1 MSKNRAFFEQKNLGI
16 NFWLYRLAF
25 VLINLGNIAITISIS
40 WWIFDTYQRA
50 IYISYVVIPTIFISI
65 ISNILLSPLGDN
77 FQRKKI
83 IQVGIVIQIISCLIV
98 ILINELNTLSIS
110 ALIIFQSLYTLGN
123 GITKVGCTGFIV
135 EIINKELLPKAHN
148 IIMRI
153 NSTVSILSG
162 TIGGWL
168 FYTLGMT
175 LSFMLMLFMLILASI
190 MIYHIK
196 TNSQINKKSRNI
208 NFYNDIKLGLNYT
221 IKNPIVRILFIYSF
235 IIGIAFGPM
244 QIINVYMIKEVFK
257 LESISYGFATSC
269 IAIGV
274 ILGSFLYEPISLKF
288 KRLSNFVFYSS
299 IMLGFGFLAI
309 LNNNILIFYLA
320 LITIGI
326 SKNWINVSID
336 SKLISSLPDN
346 LRTKVISNISFFGNL
361 SIPISNLLSGY
372 IIDTYNLNIIIIL
385 NSLFVIGI
393 SFIYL
398 LHKGII
404 EFIDGDTEI
413 AQLLL
418 KE

>member
-1 MSKNRAFFEQKNLGI
+1 MSKNRAFYEQKNLGI

-40 WWIFDTYQRA
+40 WWIFDTYQRV
-50 IYISYVVIPTIFISI
+50 IYISYVVIPI

-175 LSFMLMLFMLILASI
+175 LSFMLMLFMLMFASI

-196 TNSQINKKSRNI
+196 TNSQINKKSKNI
-208 NFYNDIKLGLNYT
+208 NFYNDIK
-221 IKNPIVRILFIYSF
+221 
-235 IIGIAFGPM
+235 
-244 QIINVYMIKEVFK
+244 
-257 LESISYGFATSC
+257 
-269 IAIGV
+269 
-274 ILGSFLYEPISLKF
+274 
-288 KRLSNFVFYSS
+288 
-299 IMLGFGFLAI
+299 
-309 LNNNILIFYLA
+309 
-320 LITIGI
+320 
-326 SKNWINVSID
+326 
-336 SKLISSLPDN
+336 
-346 LRTKVISNISFFGNL
+346 
-361 SIPISNLLSGY
+361 SGY
-372 IIDTYNLNIIIIL
+372 KLYNKKSNSQNII
-385 NSLFVIGI
+385 
-393 SFIYL
+393 YL
-398 LHKGII
+398 
-404 EFIDGDTEI
+404 
-413 AQLLL
+413 
-418 KE
+418 

>member
-50 IYISYVVIPTIFISI
+50 IYISYVVIPTVFISI
-65 ISNILLSPLGDN
+65 KSNILLSPLGDN

-175 LSFMLMLFMLILASI
+175 LSFMLMLLMLMLASI

-196 TNSQINKKSRNI
+196 TNGQINKKSKNI

-244 QIINVYMIKEVFK
+244 QIINIYMIKEVFK

-299 IMLGFGFLAI
+299 IMLGFVFLAI
-309 LNNNILIFYLA
+309 LNNNIL
-320 LITIGI
+320 
-326 SKNWINVSID
+326 
-336 SKLISSLPDN
+336 
-346 LRTKVISNISFFGNL
+346 FG
-361 SIPISNLLSGY
+361 
-372 IIDTYNLNIIIIL
+372 TYNNW
-385 NSLFVIGI
+385 
-393 SFIYL
+393 
-398 LHKGII
+398 
-404 EFIDGDTEI
+404 D
-413 AQLLL
+413 
-418 KE
+418 